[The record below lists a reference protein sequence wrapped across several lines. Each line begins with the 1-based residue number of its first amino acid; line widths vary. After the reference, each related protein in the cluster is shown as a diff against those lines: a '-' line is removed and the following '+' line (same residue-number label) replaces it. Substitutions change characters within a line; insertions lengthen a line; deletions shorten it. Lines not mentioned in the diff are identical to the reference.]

1 MPGFRRS
8 LPRMAALMAAIFIC
22 AAVEPATAQSNKRSG
37 TGPCRQGALSL
48 IAMLDRAEDNTAD
61 YRHAYEAV
69 VQTCGP
75 ARAPSAQ
82 PPSPR
87 EECRKLALAMLDII
101 EEGKIATQSFVH
113 ARTRFALSC
122 APR

>member
-1 MPGFRRS
+1 MGQFRH
-8 LPRMAALMAAIFIC
+8 LTIAMAALVAAIFVC
-22 AAVEPATAQSNKRSG
+22 AAQVAVTAQPAKRSG
-37 TGPCRQGALSL
+37 AGPCRQAALS
-48 IAMLDRAEDNTAD
+48 IISMLEAKEDNTAD
-61 YRHAYEAV
+61 YRHAYDGI

-75 ARAPSAQ
+75 PGAPSAQ

-87 EECRKLALAMLDII
+87 EECGKLALAVLDAI
-101 EEGKIATQSFVH
+101 EENKINTQGFVH